1 MATPYASDWRMP
13 KHFSETESQTA
24 HVGTGGTVAPSTP
37 PEGLVDTARRG
48 GRRQNFQRR
57 MRGQQRQTRR
67 GF

>member
-13 KHFSETESQTA
+13 KHHSETESQTP

-37 PEGLVDTARRG
+37 PGTLAVPVARRQG
-48 GRRQNFQRR
+48 FQKR